1 MSVRLGFS
9 VRDVPSSPEIER
21 LIVENSDLQ
30 IGIHISH
37 LLKNEPQI
45 RSIHISHL
53 VKNEP
58 QIIREFEQTIKAVP
72 FSIAIMHFLIKQ
84 Y

>member
-9 VRDVPSSPEIER
+9 VSNVLSSPKIV
-21 LIVENSDLQ
+21 VENSDLQ

-58 QIIREFEQTIKAVP
+58 QIIREFEQTIKAVLLCI
-72 FSIAIMHFLIKQ
+72 F
-84 Y
+84 

>member
-9 VRDVPSSPEIER
+9 VSNVLSSPKIV
-21 LIVENSDLQ
+21 VENSDLQ
-30 IGIHISH
+30 IG
-37 LLKNEPQI
+37 
-45 RSIHISHL
+45 IHISHL